1 MGDDVPGEE
10 EKKKDFTQTM
20 RMRSATRKVHDTSDA
35 LVNAKLG
42 ATMSDDSVW
51 AEGLLVF
58 YEIFKFLE
66 EALERHKDSLIG
78 DLLIPGMARTTA
90 LEADLAHYLGEEWKK
105 DYVIREEVSGYLKH
119 LNNIEESDP
128 YLLCPYVYHLY
139 MGLFSGGQVL
149 KAKRMLSLSSIAGS
163 KEEDEGGEKPG
174 YSVTSYGDIA
184 IGSLKKQLKR
194 AMNELAENLDEETQE
209 KILVESVKVFELN
222 NVIIG
227 SVKGVDRVL
236 KRRMVKLLIAVILL
250 LLFVFACYFKSGEE
264 EL

>member
-1 MGDDVPGEE
+1 M
-10 EKKKDFTQTM
+10 
-20 RMRSATRKVHDTSDA
+20 
-35 LVNAKLG
+35 
-42 ATMSDDSVW
+42 
-51 AEGLLVF
+51 F

-66 EALERHKDSLIG
+66 EALERHNDSLIG

-105 DYVIREEVSGYLKH
+105 DYVIRDEVSGYLKH
-119 LNNIEESDP
+119 LNHIEESDP

-174 YSVTSYGDIA
+174 YSVTSYGDIP
-184 IGSLKKQLKR
+184 IGSLKRQLKK
-194 AMNELAENLDEETQE
+194 AMNELAENLDEETRE
-209 KILVESVKVFELN
+209 KILVESVRVFELN

-227 SVKGVDRVL
+227 SVKGVDR
-236 KRRMVKLLIAVILL
+236 
-250 LLFVFACYFKSGEE
+250 
-264 EL
+264 